1 MSTSQDRDRE
11 HKWRLRVD
19 GSARGAYSQA
29 YILAALLTDKLP
41 CTMSACRIGTTVW
54 RPISE
59 WPEFAPFLSQKTQ
72 AALGHEV
79 LGARGNRLVE
89 LYAHFVRGW
98 LGNPIFVERT
108 GVALAALLPGMICA
122 GVIVFGL
129 LGFPWIEISGVAT
142 LLTATGELND
152 GRGHPITEERR
163 VDTARFEI
171 LRNPDGSASH
181 SPNGAIWVQDRE
193 KLRQAHEEFERERTE
208 SRWGWALFYLMC
220 SGFFIAGWSA
230 WRWFSRKVRE
240 PWLRYSAIAGYGLL
254 GAIGTAQVSPS
265 GVILLCAFAA
275 GCIAATLLLSAARR
289 SGQASHQVQGE

>member
-1 MSTSQDRDRE
+1 MSTSQNRDRE
-11 HKWRLRVD
+11 HKWRLRVA
-19 GSARGAYSQA
+19 GSARGPYSQA

-41 CTMSACRIGTTVW
+41 STVSACLIDTGDW
-54 RPISE
+54 RPLSE
-59 WPEFAPFLSQKTQ
+59 WPEFAPFLSQTTR
-72 AALGHEV
+72 AAPDHKSSGT
-79 LGARGNRLVE
+79 RGNRLGE
-89 LYAHFVRGW
+89 LYARVVRGW
-98 LGNPIFVERT
+98 FGNPVLIERT
-108 GVALAALLPGMICA
+108 GVALAALLPGMICSGA
-122 GVIVFGL
+122 IVFGL
-129 LGFPWIEISGVAT
+129 LGFPWIETSGLAT

-152 GRGHPITEERR
+152 GRGRPISEERL
-163 VDTARFEI
+163 VDTARFEV

-208 SRWGWALFYLMC
+208 SRRGWALFYLMC

-230 WRWFSRKVRE
+230 WRWFLRKVRE

-254 GAIGTAQVSPS
+254 GAIGAAHVSPS

-289 SGQASHQVQGE
+289 SGQASLQVPGD